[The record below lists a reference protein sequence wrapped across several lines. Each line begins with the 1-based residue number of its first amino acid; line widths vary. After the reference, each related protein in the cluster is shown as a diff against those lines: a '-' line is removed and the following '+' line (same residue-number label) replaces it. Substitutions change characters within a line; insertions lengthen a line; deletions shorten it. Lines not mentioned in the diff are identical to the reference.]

1 MAGWRELFP
10 EPPDSA
16 LSDVGLLLLQR
27 GLLECCPARQRETLG
42 WFWMM
47 KLRKEIGTTSMK
59 SAKIWWN
66 LTSSIDIRLHWSF
79 FLNQLPRLE
88 FMDPRRMA
96 AEEAVEHP
104 YFQEAQGSIKRLPY
118 NVGLTGASSF
128 FSSKCPWALG
138 SSMDPCNMNLYE
150 SYAEAEWGGRIDISR
165 MLSTYRISCL
175 IFSERF
181 LPFWSPFWLQS

>member
-1 MAGWRELFP
+1 MNFSQNLLIAHSQMWACCCCNGGCWNAVQQGRERHWDGF
-10 EPPDSA
+10 
-16 LSDVGLLLLQR
+16 G
-27 GLLECCPARQRETLG
+27 
-42 WFWMM
+42 
-47 KLRKEIGTTSMK
+47 
-59 SAKIWWN
+59 WWN
-66 LTSSIDIRLHWSF
+66 LEKRSEQPPWNLQKYDEISLLQLISDYIDHFSWTNF
-79 FLNQLPRLE
+79 HDWN
-88 FMDPRRMA
+88 FMGPRRMA

>member
-10 EPPDSA
+10 ERPDSA

-138 SSMDPCNMNLYE
+138 SSMDPCNM
-150 SYAEAEWGGRIDISR
+150 
-165 MLSTYRISCL
+165 TYLGCCPPIGLAVWSFL
-175 IFSERF
+175 KDFYPSEVHF
-181 LPFWSPFWLQS
+181 GFKASETSLFY